1 MSVRVLPSLS
11 VHRPDLPF
19 SAAVDAAVHEWR
31 NISVSERQTYY
42 NTARMFT
49 EMEKQDKSTNRDP
62 TTPQTDKRKGPHTQ
76 GKKTGKGSKKGVQG
90 LAEGALAE
98 YSQLMDALESKVS
111 DGSEVTAAE
120 EEDVCA
126 LFLNQL
132 LDDTTEAGLDMDY
145 ISSLLSADDAQD
157 TLPRRNPEPVAGC
170 SDWISEAQILPPS
183 AVQQDYSAS
192 DGTNHMMENVS
203 APVQD
208 NISVFQTLTQPLLLN
223 HEGQSSQTDP
233 NASVQETPRPDLQDF
248 SAEADGNQ
256 KDVAELDS
264 TTPSNCFS
272 LQNYNSHHATFP
284 KHDPEPPKTPVD
296 EHDGEKNTVVVQ
308 KTEKCMHVG
317 RAKDNNNMDSDTPVD
332 SQRTRSVCTTQT
344 VPNIQENNVHKNKK
358 HKRRRKQQKITLP
371 VARTT
376 PKLDDKDERRLKTAE
391 NGRGKTQRKSAMKHG
406 ARAQETDS
414 EIMKKAEI
422 QQRVNRA
429 ETRSSHDAQI
439 RKTRG
444 EHLEDE
450 FERRLKTVRRDAEQ
464 RTATSR
470 KTAKLVGRRGP
481 C

>member
-1 MSVRVLPSLS
+1 
-11 VHRPDLPF
+11 
-19 SAAVDAAVHEWR
+19 
-31 NISVSERQTYY
+31 
-42 NTARMFT
+42 
-49 EMEKQDKSTNRDP
+49 
-62 TTPQTDKRKGPHTQ
+62 
-76 GKKTGKGSKKGVQG
+76 
-90 LAEGALAE
+90 
-98 YSQLMDALESKVS
+98 MDALESKVS

-120 EEDVCA
+120 EQDVCA

-132 LDDTTEAGLDMDY
+132 LDDTTEVCYSLTDECCGPAVLLIVLECVSLFQAGLDMDY

-157 TLPRRNPEPVAGC
+157 TLPRMTPEPVAGC
-170 SDWISEAQILPPS
+170 SDWTSEAQILPPS

-233 NASVQETPRPDLQDF
+233 NASVQETSHPDPDLQDF
-248 SAEADGNQ
+248 SAEADRNQ

-358 HKRRRKQQKITLP
+358 HKRRRKHQKITLP

-391 NGRGKTQRKSAMKHG
+391 NGLRKTQRKSAMKHG
-406 ARAQETDS
+406 AQETDS
-414 EIMKKAEI
+414 KIMKKAEI

-450 FERRLKTVRRDAEQ
+450 FERRLKTIRQVSEQ